1 MARPEQRC
9 SCRTIPTFLIDILLS
24 DLENLGFALQIP
36 MNCVYREK
44 QQHLRST
51 TTVTQM
57 KFRISYSIFTIIVKE
72 APNSEYAL
80 SKTKSPQEKR
90 NSYFACQCGQN
101 ILKSHKSKFLEDFY
115 IRIQLYFSYDFFF
128 VEQA

>member
-1 MARPEQRC
+1 MAWPKQRC

-57 KFRISYSIFTIIVKE
+57 KFRISYSIFIIVVRE
-72 APNSEYAL
+72 APNMLYLKLKVPKKKEIHILPANVARMYWKVLSQSFLSTFITNLPLGGLIAL
-80 SKTKSPQEKR
+80 
-90 NSYFACQCGQN
+90 
-101 ILKSHKSKFLEDFY
+101 H
-115 IRIQLYFSYDFFF
+115 RI
-128 VEQA
+128 